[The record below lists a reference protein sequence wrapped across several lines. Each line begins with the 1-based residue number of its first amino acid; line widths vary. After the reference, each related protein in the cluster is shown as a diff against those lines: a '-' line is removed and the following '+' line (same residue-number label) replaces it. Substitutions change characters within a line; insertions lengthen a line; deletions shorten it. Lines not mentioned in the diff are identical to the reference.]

1 MEFLE
6 IMGIFGLVLLV
17 KHTGPGFRLQKV
29 AQIVPLL
36 KAVLIQVNFFSFI
49 PLLPY
54 QNVTGEAS
62 RQNSG
67 SALSTTDVLR

>member
-36 KAVLIQVNFFSFI
+36 KAVLIQVNFFFFHSTFT
-49 PLLPY
+49 LPKRHRR
-54 QNVTGEAS
+54 GI
-62 RQNSG
+62 
-67 SALSTTDVLR
+67 TTKLWVSIIYN